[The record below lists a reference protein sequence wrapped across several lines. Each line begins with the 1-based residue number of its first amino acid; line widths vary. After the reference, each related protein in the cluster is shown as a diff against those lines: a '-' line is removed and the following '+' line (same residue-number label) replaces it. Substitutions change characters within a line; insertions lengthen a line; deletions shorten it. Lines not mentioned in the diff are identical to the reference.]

1 MIASRLY
8 GVSGHGVRSFGFSGC
23 GSLAITLACASLLV
37 TAVRPAAGQD
47 ESTSGSTEFT
57 WSDSL
62 RAYRLGE
69 TIVVTADRPAE
80 GLPARTEYLTTED
93 LERLPGGNTAD
104 VLKTSAGVMVSTG
117 RKDEAS
123 ITLRGFTSRRVAIL
137 VDGRPMNLP
146 YYGSVDLASVST
158 DKLAGITVVR
168 GPVSVTYG
176 ANAMGGVVNFVT
188 ARGLDRPGTRMRVS
202 AGNHDTAEVLLTHGL
217 VRGKWDLLLSAR
229 GAGSDGTILAYG
241 FEPVKG
247 SGLEKGG
254 LRDNSDFTEWDLFG
268 KLGYQ
273 PDAGTDVA
281 LSCGYHTQEKGV
293 PGAIDEERYWRF
305 TAWRRSFADVTL
317 RHALSATTSVEAKA
331 YGDVFVNTLV
341 DYEDASYD
349 PDAVFYN
356 STHDTW
362 DIGGIVALE
371 HDWTTRHHGT
381 FGINLREDQIKKR
394 MNPSEPWLY
403 HHAVTGSV
411 NAQHVAQLATHL
423 WGSLGLADDF
433 MVYNHLREV
442 DHILGCSAG
451 LTARPSDDWRICAA
465 LGRSPR
471 FPTLSQLWG
480 SQSGNRHLR
489 AEVAHRF
496 ELGVDG
502 RPHRRLRAEATI
514 FLNDLTDLIDRDVRR
529 AGRYYNIGSARSW
542 GAEAAGT
549 LQVREWIELQAVYT
563 FTRTENSDTGDPLDL
578 VPEHKV
584 DGRLV
589 ISTSGG
595 DTQWTLAVTRVGSRF
610 DSEALTA
617 DRTLPVYAAAD
628 CRISTRVDRRLTL
641 SLEVENIGD
650 HYYEEEVMYPA
661 PGRTIS
667 FSATLSI

>member
-1 MIASRLY
+1 MNGRWRD
-8 GVSGHGVRSFGFSGC
+8 GGPGRGR
-23 GSLAITLACASLLV
+23 LAIALACVSLLM
-37 TAVRPAAGQD
+37 AVPPAAGQAVP
-47 ESTSGSTEFT
+47 TWGPSGVVGP
-57 WSDSL
+57 DSL
-62 RAYRLGE
+62 PVYRLGE
-69 TIVVTADRPAE
+69 TIVVTADRPVE
-80 GLPARTEYLTTED
+80 GLPARTEYLAPED
-93 LERLPGGNTAD
+93 LERLPGGDAAD
-104 VLKTSAGVMVSTG
+104 LLKSSAGVWVSTG

-158 DKLAGITVVR
+158 DKLAGITIVR
-168 GPVSVTYG
+168 GPASVTYG

-188 ARGLDRPGTRMRVS
+188 ARGQDRPGTRVRAS
-202 AGNHDTAEVLLTHGL
+202 AGNHDTGEVLVTHGR
-217 VRGKWDLLLSAR
+217 VWGRWDLLLSAR
-229 GAGSDGTILAYG
+229 GAGSDGTLIPYG
-241 FEPVKG
+241 FKPVSG
-247 SGLEKGG
+247 SGLEDGG

-273 PDAGTDVA
+273 PGAGTDVA
-281 LSCGYHTQEKGV
+281 LSWGHHTQEKGV

-305 TAWRRSFADVTL
+305 TDWRRSFADLTL
-317 RHALSATTSVEAKA
+317 RHSLSAATSVEAKA

-341 DYEDASYD
+341 DYEDAALD
-349 PDAVFYN
+349 PAAVFYN

-362 DIGGIVALE
+362 DVGGIVALE
-371 HDWTTRHHGT
+371 HDWTPRHHGT
-381 FGINLREDQIKKR
+381 FGVNLREDQIKKR

-411 NAQHVAQLATHL
+411 SAQHVAQLGAAL

-433 MVYNHLREV
+433 MVYNHMREV

-451 LTARPSDDWRICAA
+451 LTLRPSEAWRLCGAF
-465 LGRSPR
+465 GRSPR

-480 SQSGNRHLR
+480 SQSGNRYLQ

-502 RPHRRLRAEATI
+502 RPHAGLRAEGTL
-514 FLNDLTDLIDRDVRR
+514 FLNELTHLIDRDVRR

-549 LQVREWIELQAVYT
+549 LQLRAWLEVQAVYT
-563 FTRTENSDTGDPLDL
+563 YTRTENRDTGDALDL

-589 ISTSGG
+589 VGAPGG
-595 DTQWTLAVTRVGSRF
+595 DTQWTLVVTRVGSRF

-617 DRTLPVYAAAD
+617 DRRLPAYTAAD
-628 CRISTRVDRRLTL
+628 CRVITRLDPRVAL
-641 SLEVENIGD
+641 SLEVRNVAD
-650 HYYEEEVMYPA
+650 TYYEEEVMYPA
-661 PGRTIS
+661 PGRTIL
-667 FSATLSI
+667 FSATLEL